1 MTWVAAGT
9 AAVSIVGGLV
19 SGSKARKAE
28 EQAQKDRDRIQ
39 RQMAAFEANRQAVIN
54 PYADVTS
61 NEDMIADM
69 KDNLSNPYASLGV
82 ATQAAEIQMEQTDI
96 ALANTLDTI
105 RQTGGGAGGATA
117 LAQAALQS
125 KKDIAANLESQEKAN
140 DDKRVQG
147 EKQLQ
152 NQLVGEEQRM
162 QGLDAAGKSFVYGE
176 TEKREQQQL
185 DRVSN
190 QIAALRG
197 QESQARADATGAITG
212 AIGSVAGIAGGLGGK
227 I

>member
-1 MTWVAAGT
+1 MPIGAIIGAAASVA
-9 AAVSIVGGLV
+9 GGIFGGI
-19 SGSKARKAE
+19 SARKEARRKAR
-28 EQAQKDRDRIQ
+28 QARKL
-39 RQMAAFEANRQAVIN
+39 EAKLNALESNRQEIIN
-54 PYADVTS
+54 PYEDSTS
-61 NEDMIADM
+61 LSSMM
-69 KDNLSNPYASLGV
+69 SNPF
-82 ATQAAEIQMEQTDI
+82 ATLSVSTAATEVQMEQTDI

-125 KKDIAANLESQEKAN
+125 KKNIAADLETQEKAN

-162 QGLDAAGKSFVYGE
+162 QGLDAAGKQFVYGE
-176 TEKREQQQL
+176 TERREQQQL

-197 QESQARADATGAITG
+197 QEAQAKADATGAITG
-212 AIGSVAGIAGGLGGK
+212 ALGSIAGIAGAGGFGK
-227 I
+227 

>member
-1 MTWVAAGT
+1 MSVVAAGIG
-9 AAVSIVGGLV
+9 AAVSIGGGIFA
-19 SGSKARKAE
+19 SSSARREARRKAR
-28 EQAQKDRDRIQ
+28 QARKLEAKLNQL
-39 RQMAAFEANRQAVIN
+39 EANRQEIIN
-54 PYADVTS
+54 PYEDSTS
-61 NEDMIADM
+61 LSSMM
-69 KDNLSNPYASLGV
+69 SNPF
-82 ATQAAEIQMEQTDI
+82 ATLSVSTAATEIQMEQTDI

-140 DDKRVQG
+140 DDKRVEG

-152 NQLVGEEQRM
+152 NQLVSEEQRM

>member
-1 MTWVAAGT
+1 MSVVAAGIG
-9 AAVSIVGGLV
+9 AAVSIGGGIFGA
-19 SGSKARKAE
+19 SSARREARRKARKARKLE
-28 EQAQKDRDRIQ
+28 AKLNQL
-39 RQMAAFEANRQAVIN
+39 EANRQEIIN
-54 PYADVTS
+54 PYEDSTS
-61 NEDMIADM
+61 LSSMM
-69 KDNLSNPYASLGV
+69 SNPF
-82 ATQAAEIQMEQTDI
+82 ATLSVSTAATEIQMEQTDI

-125 KKDIAANLESQEKAN
+125 KKSVAANIEQQEKAN
-140 DDKRVQG
+140 DNKRVEG

-152 NQLVGEEQRM
+152 NQLVSEEQRM
-162 QGLDAAGKSFVYGE
+162 QGLDAAGKSFVYNE
-176 TEKREQQQL
+176 TERREQMQL

-197 QESQARADATGAITG
+197 QEAQARADATGAITG
-212 AIGSVAGIAGGLGGK
+212 AIGSIAGIAGGLGGK